1 MRNRWWAASG
11 AAAAVALLAAC
22 GSSAGTSGG
31 GGAANSSAPAA
42 SSSGGGQSG
51 STTASTSASGIKT
64 AKTKLGTI
72 LVTAQGYT
80 IYLFAIDKPNK
91 SVCSGACAQFWP
103 PLKGHPSAASGASLP
118 GKFGT
123 ISRAG
128 GGTQAT
134 YDGHPLYLFK
144 EDTSP
149 GQVRGNAINT
159 NGGLWYA
166 ITPSGSK
173 PATTTANGSGGSSG
187 GSGGSSGGY
196 GY

>member
-31 GGAANSSAPAA
+31 GGAASSSAPAA
-42 SSSGGGQSG
+42 SSSGGAQSG

-91 SVCSGACAQFWP
+91 SVCFGSCAQFWP
-103 PLKGHPSAASGASLP
+103 PLKGNPTMASGANLP

-123 ISRAG
+123 IKRAG

-134 YDGHPLYLFK
+134 YDGHPLYLFASDK
-144 EDTSP
+144 KP
-149 GQVRGNAINT
+149 GQISGNGVSLD
-159 NGGLWYA
+159 GGVWNAL
-166 ITPSGSK
+166 TPSGTKLPKVKAASS
-173 PATTTANGSGGSSG
+173 TSGG
-187 GSGGSSGGY
+187 GSTGGY

>member
-22 GSSAGTSGG
+22 GSSAGTSGSG
-31 GGAANSSAPAA
+31 GSTSSSAPAA
-42 SSSGGGQSG
+42 SSSGGQTG
-51 STTASTSASGIKT
+51 STAASTSASGIKT

-72 LVTAQGYT
+72 LVTSQGYT

-91 SVCSGACAQFWP
+91 SVCFGSCAQFWP
-103 PLKGHPSAASGASLP
+103 PLKGNPSMASGANLP

-123 ISRAG
+123 IKRAG

-144 EDTSP
+144 EDTAP
-149 GQVRGNAINT
+149 GQVKGNAINT
-159 NGGLWYA
+159 SGGLWYA
-166 ITPSGSK
+166 ITPAGGK
-173 PATTTANGSGGSSG
+173 PSTTAASKSGGSSG

>member
-1 MRNRWWAASG
+1 MRNRWWAAPD
-11 AAAAVALLAAC
+11 AAAVALLAAC

-31 GGAANSSAPAA
+31 AANSPAPAA
-42 SSSGGGQSG
+42 SSGGGGQSG
-51 STTASTSASGIKT
+51 STNSTSASGIKT
-64 AKTKLGTI
+64 ARTKLGTI

-91 SVCSGACAQFWP
+91 SVCFGSCAQFWP
-103 PLKGHPSAASGASLP
+103 PLKHPTAASGANLP

-123 ISRAG
+123 IKRAG

-134 YDGHPLYLFK
+134 YDGHPLYLFQ

-159 NGGLWYA
+159 SGGLWYA
-166 ITPSGSK
+166 ITPAGSK
-173 PATTTANGSGGSSG
+173 PAATAASKSGSS
-187 GSGGSSGGY
+187 SGGSSGGY

>member
-31 GGAANSSAPAA
+31 AANSPAPAA
-42 SSSGGGQSG
+42 RSSGGGQSG

-91 SVCSGACAQFWP
+91 SVCFGNCAQFWP
-103 PLKGHPSAASGASLP
+103 PLTGHPTAASGANLP

-123 ISRAG
+123 IKRAG

-134 YDGHPLYLFK
+134 YDGHPLYLFQ

-159 NGGLWYA
+159 SGGLWYA
-166 ITPSGSK
+166 ITPAGSK
-173 PATTTANGSGGSSG
+173 PATTAASKSGSS
-187 GSGGSSGGY
+187 SGGSSGGY